1 MNDTQVNNRQT
12 KLLEFLLVNSPSSR
26 SKIENLLKDDN
37 VSRIT
42 IIRDLNYLISVGLIE
57 QVGGGKYVKY
67 RLKPEKE
74 LLIPIDLE
82 KYFSTV
88 TDTRKIKYPTFNFN
102 LINRFTGVFSKDELE
117 LFEEGKGKLKN
128 KFSSLDKTI
137 LKRELERFTIELSWK
152 SSQIEGNTYS
162 LLETEELIKNKKEAK
177 GHDKSEAI
185 MILNHKAAFDTIL
198 EKKESFKEISVADI
212 RRIHSELVRK
222 LNIKSGIRESAV
234 GITGTKYRPLD
245 NKWQIE
251 EALNK
256 FVVQTKKIKSVPE
269 KALIFLAVIAYLQPF
284 TDGNKRTSRMI
295 SNAVLLS
302 NGYYP
307 LSYRSVDEVEYKKA
321 LILFY
326 EQNNLYHLKRIFLE
340 QQRFAIE
347 NYFL

>member
-102 LINRFTGVFSKDELE
+102 LINRLMGLFSKDELE
-117 LFEEGKGKLKN
+117 LFETGKDKLKN

-307 LSYRSVDEVEYKKA
+307 LSYRSVDEVEYKK
-321 LILFY
+321 
-326 EQNNLYHLKRIFLE
+326 
-340 QQRFAIE
+340 
-347 NYFL
+347 

>member
-12 KLLEFLLVNSPSSR
+12 KLLEFLLINSPSSR
-26 SKIENLLKDDN
+26 SKIENLLEDDN

-42 IIRDLNYLISVGLIE
+42 IIRDLNHLVSVGLIE

-82 KYFSTV
+82 KYFSTT
-88 TDTRKIKYPTFNFN
+88 TDTRKIKYSAFNFN
-102 LINRFTGVFSKDELE
+102 SINRLTGLFSKDELE
-117 LFEEGKGKLKN
+117 LFERGKDKLKN

-137 LKRELERFTIELSWK
+137 LRRELERFTIEFSWK

-162 LLETEELIKNKKEAK
+162 LLETEELIKNKKEAN

-185 MILNHKAAFDTIL
+185 MILNHKTAFDTIL
-198 EKKESFKEISVADI
+198 EKRESFKEITVADI
-212 RRIHSELVRK
+212 RIIHSELVRE
-222 LNIKSGIRESAV
+222 LDIKSGIRESAV
-234 GITGTKYRPLD
+234 GITGTKYLPLD

-251 EALNK
+251 EALNAL
-256 FVVQTKKIKSVPE
+256 VAQTKKIEPVPE
-269 KALIFLAVIAYLQPF
+269 KALIFLAAIAYLQPF
-284 TDGNKRTSRMI
+284 TDGNKRTSRMV
-295 SNAVLLS
+295 SNAILLA
-302 NGYYP
+302 NGHYP

>member
-42 IIRDLNYLISVGLIE
+42 VIRDLNYLVSVGLIE
-57 QVGGGKYVKY
+57 QVGGGKYVEY
-67 RLKPEKE
+67 RLKSEKE

-82 KYFSTV
+82 KYFSTI
-88 TDTRKIKYPTFNFN
+88 TDTRKVKYPAFNFN
-102 LINRFTGVFSKDELE
+102 LINRLTGLFSEDELE
-117 LFEEGKGKLKN
+117 LFKQGRGKLGN

-185 MILNHKAAFDTIL
+185 MILNHKNAFDTIL
-198 EKKESFKEISVADI
+198 QKRDSFKEIAVLGI
-212 RRIHSELVRK
+212 RSIHAELTK
-222 LNIKSGIRESAV
+222 NLKITSGIRKAGV
-234 GITGTKYRPLD
+234 GITGTKYLPLD

-251 EALNK
+251 EALAALVAHVK
-256 FVVQTKKIKSVPE
+256 KTKTVPE
-269 KALIFLAVIAYLQPF
+269 KALSFLAMISYLQPF

-295 SNAVLLS
+295 SNAVLLA
-302 NGYYP
+302 NGYFP

-326 EQNNLYHLKRIFLE
+326 EQNSIFHLKRIFME
-340 QQRFAIE
+340 QQQFAIE

>member
-1 MNDTQVNNRQT
+1 MNDTQGNNRQT

-26 SKIENLLKDDN
+26 SKIENLLKDNN

-67 RLKPEKE
+67 RLKQEKE

-102 LINRFTGVFSKDELE
+102 LINRLMGLFSKDELE
-117 LFEEGKGKLKN
+117 LFETGKDKLKN

-185 MILNHKAAFDTIL
+185 MILNHKTAFDTIL
-198 EKKESFKEISVADI
+198 EKRDNFKKIDILDI
-212 RRIHSELVRK
+212 RSIHSELVK
-222 LNIKSGIRESAV
+222 ELEIKSGIRESGV
-234 GITGTKYRPLD
+234 GITGTKYLPLD

-251 EALNK
+251 EALAK
-256 FVVQTKKIKSVPE
+256 LVDHTHKINNVPE
-269 KALIFLAVIAYLQPF
+269 KALIYLAMIAYLQPF
-284 TDGNKRTSRMI
+284 TD
-295 SNAVLLS
+295 
-302 NGYYP
+302 
-307 LSYRSVDEVEYKKA
+307 
-321 LILFY
+321 
-326 EQNNLYHLKRIFLE
+326 
-340 QQRFAIE
+340 
-347 NYFL
+347 

>member
-1 MNDTQVNNRQT
+1 MNDTQANNRQT
-12 KLLEFLLVNSPSSR
+12 KLLEFLSVNSPSSR
-26 SKIENLLKDDN
+26 SKIEDLLKDDN

-42 IIRDLNYLISVGLIE
+42 IIRDLNHLVSAGLIE
-57 QVGGGKYVKY
+57 RVGGGKYLEY
-67 RLKPEKE
+67 RLKSEKE

-82 KYFSTV
+82 KYFSTI
-88 TDTRKIKYPTFNFN
+88 TDARKIKYPTFNFS
-102 LINRFTGVFSKDELE
+102 LINRMTGLFSKDELE
-117 LFEEGKGKLKN
+117 MFEQGKDKLRN
-128 KFSSLDKTI
+128 KFASLDKTI

-177 GHDKSEAI
+177 GHNKSEAT
-185 MILNHKAAFDTIL
+185 MILNHKTAFDTIL
-198 EKKESFKEISVADI
+198 EKRESFKEITVADI
-212 RRIHSELVRK
+212 RMIHRELVRE
-222 LNIKSGIRESAV
+222 LNVKSGIRESAV
-234 GITGTKYRPLD
+234 GIIGTKYLPLD

-256 FVVQTKKIKSVPE
+256 LIVQAKKIKSVPE

-295 SNAVLLS
+295 SNAILMVS
-302 NGYYP
+302 GYYP

>member
-1 MNDTQVNNRQT
+1 MNDTQVNNRQA

-42 IIRDLNYLISVGLIE
+42 IIRDLNYLINIGLIE
-57 QVGGGKYVKY
+57 QIGGGKYVKY
-67 RLKPEKE
+67 CLKSEKE

-82 KYFSTV
+82 KYFSTI
-88 TDTRKIKYPTFNFN
+88 TDTRKIRYPAFNFT
-102 LINRFTGVFSKDELE
+102 LINRLTGLFSKDELKV
-117 LFEEGKGKLKN
+117 FEQGKDKLKN

-185 MILNHKAAFDTIL
+185 MILNHKTAFDTIL
-198 EKKESFKEISVADI
+198 EKRGSFKEISLLDI
-212 RRIHSELVRK
+212 RTIHSQLVK
-222 LNIKSGIRESAV
+222 DLEIKSGIRESAV
-234 GITGTKYRPLD
+234 GITGTKYLPLD

-256 FVVQTKKIKSVPE
+256 LMVQTKKIKSVPE

-295 SNAVLLS
+295 SNAILLS

-340 QQRFAIE
+340 QQQFAID